1 MAPTDPPEKAIG
13 TNTALSTT
21 ATPTSA
27 PVICPMALRVASR
40 GDRPSSDIT
49 RSTFSTTTIASS
61 TSNPIASTRPNIDSV
76 LIVKPKAAMTPN
88 VPSSTTGTAMVGI
101 SVARRFCR
109 NRYITRK
116 TSATPSNSVFTT
128 SVIEIFMNGVVSYGY
143 TTCSPCGKYGASS
156 SIRART
162 AVAVA
167 SAFASGASWMP
178 IAEAG
183 CPLYLESMK

>member
-1 MAPTDPPEKAIG
+1 MAPTDPPEKATG

-40 GDRPSSDIT
+40 GDNPSSVIT

-61 TSNPIASTRPNIDSV
+61 TSSPIASTRPNIVSV
-76 LIVKPKAAMTPN
+76 LMVNPNAAMIPK
-88 VPSSTTGTAMVGI
+88 VPRSTTGTAMVGI

-109 NRYITRK
+109 KRYITRN
-116 TSATPSNSVFTT
+116 TSAMPSNSVFTT
-128 SVIEIFMNGVVSYGY
+128 SVIEIFTNGVMSYGY
-143 TTCSPCGKYGASS
+143 TTCRPCGKYGASS

-162 AVAVA
+162 AFAVA
-167 SAFASGASWMP
+167 SAFAPGASWMP
-178 IAEAG
+178 IPEDG
-183 CPLYLESMK
+183 